1 MIASLPSRR
10 KLYNRYHVTYI
21 FTHSLF
27 KKLLKLTRFSLIELY
42 TTLETIIFTI
52 TNIKIPV
59 FTIINSTII
68 NNTISIVIIINII

>member
-59 FTIINSTII
+59 LTIINSTII